1 MLRKK
6 LLTPMHT
13 NRRREKKDKKK
24 YLAGILFLYVCIGV
38 KTGFFISNVNR
49 VRFFNDFATAV
60 V

>member
-24 YLAGILFLYVCIGV
+24 YLAGILFLSVCIGV
-38 KTGFFISNVNR
+38 KTVFLFQM
-49 VRFFNDFATAV
+49 
-60 V
+60 